1 MQMRTVVSDRRS
13 VAGLKTTAAP
23 PKPNEA
29 SAEMVDGHSEQQ
41 HQKTLEEEHK
51 RMLERYAESQRILD
65 KYSVM
70 PGKDSDYMALLQR
83 ITDENAADTRRPK
96 QPLVLKTI
104 SDSLTETYLPFNDD
118 LKLRE
123 KYINVYGDIRLGKVL
138 EDLDRLA
145 GAVAYKHAS
154 DANGDLAPVVFVTA
168 AVDRIDLQSRL
179 HSNCNYRLKGM
190 VTFVGFSS
198 MEINIQM
205 QAVSDTGAEAESNLV
220 ARFTMVARDKYT
232 GKSSQINPLLLED
245 ESERRLV
252 KLSEQIKEHKKA
264 SAESTLLKRPPC
276 AEERRVIHRLWLDTK
291 QSQTNA
297 YGHRTGLPPGS
308 VWLHDTTMSS
318 TVVCFPE
325 SRNVHQKV
333 FGGFLMRL
341 AHELSF
347 ANGSV
352 FTKSRPYY
360 EALHDFSFAKP
371 VNIGSILKFTSQVVY
386 SEPETSTFQ
395 IAVTTDVIDIPTDST
410 ERTNTFYFNFSS
422 SGIVPRVVPRSYED
436 MMKYL
441 EGRRRAQAGKLI
453 SKLQCAM
460 QK

>member
-1 MQMRTVVSDRRS
+1 
-13 VAGLKTTAAP
+13 
-23 PKPNEA
+23 
-29 SAEMVDGHSEQQ
+29 
-41 HQKTLEEEHK
+41 
-51 RMLERYAESQRILD
+51 
-65 KYSVM
+65 
-70 PGKDSDYMALLQR
+70 
-83 ITDENAADTRRPK
+83 
-96 QPLVLKTI
+96 PLVLKKI
-104 SDSLTETYLPFNDD
+104 SDSLTEAYLPFNDD
-118 LKLRE
+118 LELRE
-123 KYINVYGDIRLGKVL
+123 QYINVYGGIRLGKVL

-168 AVDRIDLQSRL
+168 AVDRIDLRSRL
-179 HSNCNYRLKGM
+179 QSKCNYRLKGM

-198 MEINIQM
+198 MEISIQM
-205 QAVSDTGAEAESNLV
+205 QAMSKAGRAEAEPNLV

-232 GKSSQINPLLLED
+232 GKSAQINPLLLAD
-245 ESERRLV
+245 ETERRLV
-252 KLSEQIKEHKKA
+252 KLSEQIKENKKA
-264 SAESTLLKRPPC
+264 SAGSTLQKHPPN

-291 QSQTNA
+291 QVQNNA
-297 YGHRTGLPPGS
+297 YGQHASLPPDS

-318 TVVCFPE
+318 TTVCFPE

-386 SEPETSTFQ
+386 SEPEHRTFQ

-422 SGIVPRVVPRSYED
+422 PDIVPRVVPRSYED

-441 EGRRRAQAGKLI
+441 EGRRRAQAGKII
-453 SKLQCAM
+453 SKLQSAM